1 MAVYGIDLGTTYS
14 CIAKLDNTGRAE
26 IITDYETEQDI
37 IASAVFVMADG
48 QVLVGDGAKE
58 EGVADPKRLCQFFK
72 RYIGRTDLPNRQRYI
87 IDGKEYDPIEL
98 SSIVLG
104 RIKQYAKSQHEDVQD
119 VVITCPAY
127 FSYAQRDATKQAGM
141 IAGMNV
147 MCVVNEP
154 TAAAVNYCVNQF
166 DEDKTALVY
175 DLGGGTFDVT
185 LVKMTMQ
192 DGARNVEVLATDG
205 DDMLGG
211 ADWDKALFDLILTKY
226 VENYGG
232 SIEKVPSDLK
242 SELRGLVEATKKK
255 LTNKESHKLKAQYEG
270 EKIVLDIT
278 REEFESETQQYLSQT
293 FLLLDN
299 VLAKSGCSDSDID
312 VVLLVGGS
320 TKMPMV
326 QKAMN
331 ERYGEKVQFSDP
343 DKAVA
348 KGAAYIANMKQK
360 GENAKMLSDI
370 QQQIEKGEVKV
381 VVGEGGKVQIVDVE
395 THDVI
400 TEVDAPDISDISSP
414 ETTFVPGQQ
423 LSAEEFATM
432 VAPAAE
438 TNDFIVQDVIPRTFG
453 IVVGVREPD
462 GSISLACDNIVHK
475 DEKVP
480 CSYERTYYTPS
491 DNAERIR
498 LPVIES
504 LSEGELDPVGRDEL
518 TGELIF
524 SNPDLDM
531 QQRNQL
537 ILPVPAGLPRGSEI
551 LVEFSIDELGN
562 VTLKATEKSSGTS
575 ETVKFNFSNA
585 VSEAQLQEMQAAQD
599 NRLYAMDI

>member
-1 MAVYGIDLGTTYS
+1 MTVYGIDLGTTYS

-26 IITDYETEQDI
+26 IITDFETEQDI

-48 QVLVGDGAKE
+48 QVLVGDSAKE
-58 EGVADPKRLCQFFK
+58 EGVANPKRLCQFFK

-104 RIKQYAKSQHEDVQD
+104 RIKQYAKSQNEDVQN

-255 LTNKESHKLKAQYEG
+255 LTIKESHKLKAQYEG